1 MSYNIAI
8 CIPPVPTD
16 DDEAWKAVDGLIEAR
31 GPAPPLFKLLHD
43 QLTSKYP
50 CICDLPDNRVDEDG
64 VWSDGPLWNDFGHR
78 AAVLG
83 IIYSRVEEVLPFVVR
98 TANALGL
105 TVFDWG
111 GPEIYRPNPR
121 E

>member
-16 DDEAWKAVDGLIEAR
+16 DDEAWKAVDGLIEAK
-31 GPAPPLFKLLHD
+31 GPAPSLFKLLHD

-50 CICDLPDNRVDEDG
+50 CICKLPDNRVDEDG

-83 IIYSRVEEVLPFVVR
+83 IIYSRVEEVLSLRYQDCERFGTNGVR
-98 TANALGL
+98 LGRAGNL
-105 TVFDWG
+105 QAQSS
-111 GPEIYRPNPR
+111 
-121 E
+121 